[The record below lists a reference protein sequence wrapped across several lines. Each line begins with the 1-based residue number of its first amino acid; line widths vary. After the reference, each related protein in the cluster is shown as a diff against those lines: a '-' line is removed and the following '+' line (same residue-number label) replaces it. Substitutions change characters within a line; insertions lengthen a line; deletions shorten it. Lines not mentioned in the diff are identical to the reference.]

1 MADENDIQ
9 GELIKKE
16 DKQKKTVILKKAKPS
31 PDKKPK
37 VRVVAASKKPNDV
50 GVSEQDTDDG
60 IIHDEISGFSY
71 NINETNTVKPA
82 VANDPKSA
90 VNTSAADNETAPI
103 RTDNA
108 AESHEK
114 AETPTGFTKP
124 DNRREGSSNYRDN
137 HSRPFDRDREKGDF
151 KQGGYGKDKGFGG
164 GKFGR
169 DGGKD
174 KDSRDGYNKDSR
186 FGGKDR
192 GGQSGDNRFGR
203 KPPFDKDGKGGFG
216 GNKFGDRPGAGR
228 DGRPAGGGRSGGFV
242 QDNSPQAKERSRKK
256 LNQKR
261 YDNTPDKDEYN
272 EMSKA
277 YNMKKKEKDYM
288 LSVPESID
296 IIDVITISDLAK
308 KMNLKTA
315 TIISKLMGL
324 GMMVTINDKID
335 SDTAAIVASEFGC
348 TVKVVSLY
356 DETII
361 ADEPDV
367 AEDMVKRP
375 PIVTVMGHVDH
386 GKTKL
391 LDAIRSSNVAL
402 GEAGGI
408 TQHIGAYSV
417 RVNDTETVTFIDTPG
432 HEAFSMMRARGANVT
447 DIVVLVVAADDGV
460 MPQTVEAIKHA
471 KAADV
476 PIIVAINKIDKP
488 EANVERIK
496 QQLTEYDLLPEE
508 WGGKTLY
515 CEVSALKK
523 IGIQDLLDTILL
535 QAEMMELKASH
546 KVKAS
551 GVVLESKIDH
561 GKGVVASVI
570 LLKGDLSVGDNFVAG
585 IYSGR
590 VRAIYTD
597 RGEKIKTAYPSMP
610 IEITGL
616 EGVPNA
622 GDPFNATETEKE
634 AKQIAAKRQELNK
647 MEDAKMVK
655 KVTLNELMSQAKEGE
670 VQEIKIIIKA
680 DVQGSAQA
688 IQYNLEKLSNKE
700 IRLVT
705 VSCGVGAINKDDI
718 MLAVASGAII
728 IGFHVRPNPT
738 VQAYADKEKVEIR
751 RYNIIYDVIEDIK
764 ASMEGMIKPDLIE
777 ELIGAVEVKE
787 VYKISKVVGSVAGCI
802 VTSGK
807 IKRNSLIRVFRN
819 DLNIFEGKITS
830 LRRVKDDVAEV
841 LEGTECG
848 IGIENFKDI
857 QVGDIFEAYEIKEV
871 SRHLSD
877 VEQLDQ
883 PAE

>member
-16 DKQKKTVILKKAKPS
+16 DKQKKTVIVKKTKS
-31 PDKKPK
+31 SDKKPK
-37 VRVVAASKKPNDV
+37 IRVVASVKKPDDV
-50 GVSEQDTDDG
+50 GVSEQEEDDG

-71 NINETNTVKPA
+71 NRNEINAAKSSATASESANSSERETAASETPKPTPAAEHVKTETP
-82 VANDPKSA
+82 VHEPKS
-90 VNTSAADNETAPI
+90 E
-103 RTDNA
+103 
-108 AESHEK
+108 
-114 AETPTGFTKP
+114 F
-124 DNRREGSSNYRDN
+124 NRREKGEFNKSGYGRDN
-137 HSRPFDRDREKGDF
+137 RDGFGKDKGFGRDNRDNRDGF
-151 KQGGYGKDKGFGG
+151 SKDKGFGG

-169 DGGKD
+169 DNREGG
-174 KDSRDGYNKDSR
+174 SR
-186 FGGKDR
+186 FGGKDN
-192 GGQSGDNRFGR
+192 QSGDRFGR
-203 KPPFDKDGKGGFG
+203 KPFDKDGKGGFG
-216 GNKFGDRPGAGR
+216 GGKFGDSRPSGGRPGA
-228 DGRPAGGGRSGGFV
+228 GGRSGGGFAP

-261 YDNTPDKDEYN
+261 YDNTPEKDDYN

-288 LSVPESID
+288 LAVPDSID

-348 TVKVVSLY
+348 TVNVVSLY

-367 AEDMVKRP
+367 EEDMMKRP

-391 LDAIRSSNVAL
+391 LDAIRSTNVAL

-417 RVNDTETVTFIDTPG
+417 KVNETETVTFIDTPG

-535 QAEMMELKASH
+535 QAEMMELRASH

-570 LLKGDLSVGDNFVAG
+570 LLKGDLKVGDNFVAG

-597 RGEKIKTAYPSMP
+597 RGEKVKIAYPSMP

-634 AKQIAAKRQELNK
+634 AKQIASKRQELNR

-655 KVTLNELMSQAKEGE
+655 KVGLNELMSQAKEGE

-751 RYNIIYDVIEDIK
+751 RYNIIYDVIEDMK
-764 ASMEGMIKPDLIE
+764 AAMEGMIKPDLIE

-871 SRHLSD
+871 SRKLSD
-877 VEQLDQ
+877 VEKLETKD
-883 PAE
+883 EV

>member
-16 DKQKKTVILKKAKPS
+16 DKQKKKVILKKPKIS
-31 PDKKPK
+31 DKAPK
-37 VRVVAASKKPNDV
+37 KKIIVKETSGNKSDDT
-50 GVSEQDTDDG
+50 GVSDQEFDDG
-60 IIHDEISGFSY
+60 IVHDEISGFSY
-71 NINETNTVKPA
+71 NINEINAAKSSSAASESANSSERETAATETPKPA
-82 VANDPKSA
+82 PA
-90 VNTSAADNETAPI
+90 
-103 RTDNA
+103 A
-108 AESHEK
+108 AEYAKREVPTTHE
-114 AETPTGFTKP
+114 PKP
-124 DNRREGSSNYRDN
+124 EFNRREKGELNKSGYSRDN
-137 HSRPFDRDREKGDF
+137 REGYGKDKSFGRDSRDNRDGF
-151 KQGGYGKDKGFGG
+151 GKDKGFGG

-169 DGGKD
+169 DNR
-174 KDSRDGYNKDSR
+174 DSGSR
-186 FGGKDR
+186 FGGKDNQ
-192 GGQSGDNRFGR
+192 GGDRFGR
-203 KPPFDKDGKGGFG
+203 KPFDKDGKGGFG
-216 GNKFGDRPGAGR
+216 GGKFGDSRSGGGRPGAG
-228 DGRPAGGGRSGGFV
+228 GRPGGGFAP

-261 YDNTPDKDEYN
+261 YDNTPDKDDYN

-348 TVKVVSLY
+348 TVNVVSLY

-361 ADEPDV
+361 EDEPDV

-391 LDAIRSSNVAL
+391 LDAIRSTNVAL

-417 RVNDTETVTFIDTPG
+417 KVNDTETVTFIDTPG

-471 KAADV
+471 KAANV

-570 LLKGDLSVGDNFVAG
+570 LLKGDLKVGDNFVAG

-597 RGEKIKTAYPSMP
+597 RGEKVKIAYPSMP

-634 AKQIAAKRQELNK
+634 AKQIASKRQELNR

-655 KVTLNELMSQAKEGE
+655 KVGLNELMSQAKEGE

-751 RYNIIYDVIEDIK
+751 RYNIIYDVIEDMK
-764 ASMEGMIKPDLIE
+764 AAMEGMIKPDLIE

-877 VEQLDQ
+877 VEQLDT

>member
-16 DKQKKTVILKKAKPS
+16 DKQKKTVIVKKPKS
-31 PDKKPK
+31 SDKKPK
-37 VRVVAASKKPNDV
+37 IRVVAAVKKPDDA
-50 GVSEQDTDDG
+50 GVSEQEEDDG

-71 NINETNTVKPA
+71 NRNEINAAKSSAASSESANSSERETAASETPKPAPAAERVKPETPA
-82 VANDPKSA
+82 HEPKS
-90 VNTSAADNETAPI
+90 E
-103 RTDNA
+103 
-108 AESHEK
+108 
-114 AETPTGFTKP
+114 F
-124 DNRREGSSNYRDN
+124 NRREKGEFNKSGYGRDN
-137 HSRPFDRDREKGDF
+137 RDGFSKDKGFGRDGRDNRDGF
-151 KQGGYGKDKGFGG
+151 SKDKGFGG

-169 DGGKD
+169 DNREG
-174 KDSRDGYNKDSR
+174 SSR
-186 FGGKDR
+186 FGSKDN
-192 GGQSGDNRFGR
+192 QSGDRFGR
-203 KPPFDKDGKGGFG
+203 KPFDKDGKGGFG
-216 GNKFGDRPGAGR
+216 GGKFGDSRPSGGRPGA
-228 DGRPAGGGRSGGFV
+228 GGRSGGGFAP

-261 YDNTPDKDEYN
+261 YDNTPEKDDYN

-288 LSVPESID
+288 LAVPDSID

-348 TVKVVSLY
+348 TVNVVSLY

-367 AEDMVKRP
+367 EEDMMKRP

-391 LDAIRSSNVAL
+391 LDAIRSTNVAL

-417 RVNDTETVTFIDTPG
+417 KVNETETVTFIDTPG

-476 PIIVAINKIDKP
+476 PIIVAINKIDKQ

-535 QAEMMELKASH
+535 QAEMMELRASH

-570 LLKGDLSVGDNFVAG
+570 LLKGDLKVGDNFVAG

-597 RGEKIKTAYPSMP
+597 RGEKVKIAYPSMP

-634 AKQIAAKRQELNK
+634 AKQIASKRQELNR

-655 KVTLNELMSQAKEGE
+655 KVGLNELMSQAKEGE

-751 RYNIIYDVIEDIK
+751 RYNIIYDVIEDMK
-764 ASMEGMIKPDLIE
+764 AAMEGMIKPDLIE

-871 SRHLSD
+871 SRKLSD
-877 VEQLDQ
+877 VEKLETKD
-883 PAE
+883 EV

>member
-16 DKQKKTVILKKAKPS
+16 DKQKKTVIVKKPKS
-31 PDKKPK
+31 SDKKPK
-37 VRVVAASKKPNDV
+37 IRVVAAVKKPDDI
-50 GVSEQDTDDG
+50 GVSEQEEDDG

-71 NINETNTVKPA
+71 NTNEIGTAKSA
-82 VANDPKSA
+82 AANDSKSA
-90 VNTSAADNETAPI
+90 ENSVPTAGSESSAAPAEKTADS
-103 RTDNA
+103 REKTD
-108 AESHEK
+108 
-114 AETPTGFTKP
+114 TPSSSYSKP
-124 DNRREGSSNYRDN
+124 DNRRDRDN
-137 HSRPFDRDREKGDF
+137 HSRSFDRDRDREKGDS
-151 KQGGYGKDKGFGG
+151 KPSGGFGKDKGFGG

-169 DGGKD
+169 DRDGKD
-174 KDSRDGYNKDSR
+174 KDGRDFGKSGR
-186 FGGKDR
+186 FSDKDR
-192 GGQSGDNRFGR
+192 GGQSSGDRFGR
-203 KPPFDKDGKGGFG
+203 KPFDKDGKGGFG
-216 GNKFGDRPGAGR
+216 GGKFGDSRPSGGRPGAS
-228 DGRPAGGGRSGGFV
+228 GRPGAFA

-261 YDNTPDKDEYN
+261 YDNTPEKDDYN

-288 LSVPESID
+288 LAVPDSID

-348 TVKVVSLY
+348 TVNVVSLY

-391 LDAIRSSNVAL
+391 LDAIRSTNVAL

-417 RVNDTETVTFIDTPG
+417 KVNETETVTFIDTPG

-535 QAEMMELKASH
+535 QAEMMELRASH

-570 LLKGDLSVGDNFVAG
+570 LLKGDLKVGDNFVAG

-597 RGEKIKTAYPSMP
+597 RGEKVKIAYPSMP

-634 AKQIAAKRQELNK
+634 AKQIASKRQELNR

-655 KVTLNELMSQAKEGE
+655 KVGLNELMSQAKEGE

-751 RYNIIYDVIEDIK
+751 RYNIIYDVIEDMK
-764 ASMEGMIKPDLIE
+764 AAMEGMIKPDLIE

-871 SRHLSD
+871 SRKLSD
-877 VEQLDQ
+877 VEKLETKD
-883 PAE
+883 EV